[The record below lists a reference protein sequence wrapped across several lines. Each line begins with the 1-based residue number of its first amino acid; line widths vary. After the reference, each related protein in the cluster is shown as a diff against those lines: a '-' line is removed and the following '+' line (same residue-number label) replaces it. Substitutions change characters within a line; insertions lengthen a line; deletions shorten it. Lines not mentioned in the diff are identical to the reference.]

1 MYYVS
6 KVSSLRSHI
15 VFLREAVFRSN
26 PLRSHLYV
34 VAENGRR
41 LITSGDV
48 AAHGRKTCHKQRNS
62 AILSTGQLASTFAL
76 MVFDHA
82 DSLSQLRLAVVAVVF
97 IGATVWF
104 ELQRSADLQDGSA
117 FSRLLEQASDAALA
131 VAMVEACTCCSQ
143 GLLCSALRWLG
154 DRSWNVYLGHI
165 LVLNVAVKFPT
176 PCEYEPWIPRTAAP
190 AVFVAASIA
199 AGAAF
204 AVAGDA
210 ACTRARSSHT

>member
-1 MYYVS
+1 MSLATIADISNFSGMWYGTHWPDLAPELRQI
-6 KVSSLRSHI
+6 SSLRSHI

-117 FSRLLEQASDAALA
+117 FSR
-131 VAMVEACTCCSQ
+131 
-143 GLLCSALRWLG
+143 
-154 DRSWNVYLGHI
+154 
-165 LVLNVAVKFPT
+165 
-176 PCEYEPWIPRTAAP
+176 
-190 AVFVAASIA
+190 
-199 AGAAF
+199 
-204 AVAGDA
+204 
-210 ACTRARSSHT
+210 

>member
-1 MYYVS
+1 MGGILYTAL
-6 KVSSLRSHI
+6 SLPRWGPSVIAGMWYGTHWPDLAPE
-15 VFLREAVFRSN
+15 LR
-26 PLRSHLYV
+26 
-34 VAENGRR
+34 
-41 LITSGDV
+41 
-48 AAHGRKTCHKQRNS
+48 
-62 AILSTGQLASTFAL
+62 
-76 MVFDHA
+76 
-82 DSLSQLRLAVVAVVF
+82 QLRLAVVAVVF